1 VYNTLRA
8 SQSKGRDPRYVR
20 LAYQPPAISTF
31 FSKQTNHQQP
41 ASATFLSQRISTSH
55 QPSAKRTGCLLP
67 SSADRVV

>member
-31 FSKQTNHQQP
+31 FSKQTKHQQP
-41 ASATFLSQRISTSH
+41 ASGTFLSQRISTSH
-55 QPSAKRTGCLLP
+55 QPSATSQTNRLP
-67 SSADRVV
+67 IAFFC

>member
-20 LAYQPPAISTF
+20 LAYQPPAISIF

-41 ASATFLSQRISTSH
+41 ASGTFLSQRISTSN
-55 QPSAKRTGCLLP
+55 QPSATSQTNRLP
-67 SSADRVV
+67 TAFFC